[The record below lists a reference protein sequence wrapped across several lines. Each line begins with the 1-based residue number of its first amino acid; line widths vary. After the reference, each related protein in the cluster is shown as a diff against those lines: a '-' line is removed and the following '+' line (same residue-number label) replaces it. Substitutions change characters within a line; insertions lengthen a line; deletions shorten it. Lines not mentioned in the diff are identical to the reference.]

1 MTLEVPN
8 TISEW
13 INNLG
18 EWVVANIENILLLAV
33 IVIVC
38 FVIYKV
44 ISREIKSLKTR
55 KKLDEHLAYTLL
67 RVNKWVFSLVVFSV
81 ILGQFGLTLGM
92 ISGLL
97 TILGGTIIGFAAIN
111 TIGNAIAG
119 FIVMTSKPFRVGD
132 RISFKGQL
140 ADVEG
145 IELIYTKLRTLD
157 NNTVSVPNQELLK
170 VEIVNFGK
178 KDVIRRQVDV
188 TIGYVD
194 DSNKVEK
201 TLLEAA
207 GKVSRVLKDP
217 KPYVWITDFQ
227 SYAVKYTLFVFIDD
241 IKRMREIDAELHRT
255 VLETCKSHNI
265 DISTPTLIRSLQ

>member
-1 MTLEVPN
+1 MTLELQN
-8 TISEW
+8 TLSEW
-13 INNLG
+13 ISNLG
-18 EWVVANIENILLLAV
+18 EWIVANIENILLLA
-33 IVIVC
+33 IIIIVC
-38 FVIYKV
+38 YVIYKV
-44 ISREIKSLKTR
+44 ISREITSLKTR

-67 RVNKWVFSLVVFSV
+67 RVNKWVFLLVLFSV
-81 ILGQFGLTLGM
+81 ILAQFGLTLGM

-132 RISFKGQL
+132 RISFKGEF

-157 NNTVSVPNQELLK
+157 NNLVSVPNQELLK

-178 KDVIRRQVDV
+178 KDIIRRHVNV
-188 TIGYVD
+188 TVGYID

-201 TLLEAA
+201 ALLEAA
-207 GKVSRVLKDP
+207 GKISRVLKDP

-227 SYAVKYTLFVFIDD
+227 SFAVEYTLYVFIDN
-241 IKRMREIDAELHRT
+241 IKRMREIDAELYRT